1 MTKANGLY
9 AANRL
14 VALRS
19 KMFAPSIRSAMR
31 ADNPAK
37 GVERNL
43 EERRYRYLT
52 GDELR
57 RLTEALAAA
66 PTRQW
71 RT

>member
-1 MTKANGLY
+1 VTKTNGLY
-9 AANRL
+9 AAKRL

-19 KMFAPSIRSAMR
+19 KMFALSIRSAMR

-52 GDELR
+52 GDDLR
-57 RLTEALAAA
+57 RLIEALAAD